1 MRRRTTGRCR
11 PRSIGAE
18 RYGLAD
24 DQAELGR
31 AGQDLNLG
39 VRIELAAQV
48 AKVTAHGHVAD
59 PHPGRDVPIV
69 ESSRQLPEDLALA
82 LGEQVASRELANCA
96 LASANS
102 PLRPTKL
109 VSCSGTRP
117 RSFRVVASLPT

>member
-1 MRRRTTGRCR
+1 MRRRTTGRRR
-11 PRSIGAE
+11 PRSIGVE

-69 ESSRQLPEDLALA
+69 ESSHQLPEDLALA
-82 LGEQVASRELANCA
+82 LGEQGDGVKPVDLPIGAGVPVRYREG
-96 LASANS
+96 
-102 PLRPTKL
+102 RD
-109 VSCSGTRP
+109 G
-117 RSFRVVASLPT
+117 